1 MDAVPDYRAEISRKV
16 LHLAAAVTPFV
27 YVFLTRDTM
36 IRLLAPC
43 LLLAVTIE
51 LLRYA
56 SPGFQ
61 VVFRRWV
68 GFMVRDVEWNRITG
82 ATYVMVG
89 ALLSVWWFPKPVAIA
104 AMLIQIVSDTAA
116 SLIGIRFG
124 RTRFLGKSLAGSG
137 AFFITAVI
145 ILWLAL
151 PDSKGVA
158 LAAALVATLAEAL
171 PALRLGRF
179 ELNDNVTV
187 PLLTGITIWL
197 LRDGPAWASLA
208 GP

>member
-1 MDAVPDYRAEISRKV
+1 MSSAPDYRAEISRKV
-16 LHLAAAVTPFV
+16 LHLTAAITPFV
-27 YVFLTRDTM
+27 YMCVSRDTM
-36 IRLLAPC
+36 IRLIAPC
-43 LLLAVTIE
+43 VLLAMTIE
-51 LLRYA
+51 LLRFA
-56 SPGFQ
+56 SPGFHAF
-61 VVFRRWV
+61 FRRWV
-68 GFMVRDVEWNRITG
+68 GFMVRQAEWDRITG
-82 ATYVMVG
+82 ATYVMIG

-116 SLIGIRFG
+116 SLIGIRYG

-145 ILWLAL
+145 ILVIAM
-151 PDSKGVA
+151 PDSKEIA

-171 PALRLGRF
+171 PALRLSKF

-197 LRDGPAWASLA
+197 LRDGPAWVPLTL
-208 GP
+208 P